1 MRTTRLTPSAHPTLP
16 PNEHATTLSKWLLAS
31 PGYTGLAGQV
41 VASSALSELVGRAFI
56 SPVGAL
62 D

>member
-1 MRTTRLTPSAHPTLP
+1 MRTTRLTPSAHPTIPL
-16 PNEHATTLSKWLLAS
+16 NEHATTLSKWLLAS
-31 PGYTGLAGQV
+31 SGYTGLAGQV
-41 VASSALSELVGRAFI
+41 VASSAPSELEGKAFI

>member
-1 MRTTRLTPSAHPTLP
+1 
-16 PNEHATTLSKWLLAS
+16 LSKWLLAS
-31 PGYTGLAGQV
+31 SGYTGLAGQV
-41 VASSALSELVGRAFI
+41 VASSAPSELEGKAFI